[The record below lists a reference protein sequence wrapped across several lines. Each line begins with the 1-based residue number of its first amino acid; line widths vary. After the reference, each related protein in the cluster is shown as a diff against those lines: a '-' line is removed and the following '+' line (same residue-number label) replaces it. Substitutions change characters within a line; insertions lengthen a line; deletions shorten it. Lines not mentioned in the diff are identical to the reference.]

1 MTLSSNIHRFEKLS
15 PILSAREATFA
26 ALRRNPN
33 LQAAFGL
40 TFQQSLLQEIHVV
53 RQSLHSVSDHSIP
66 QFSLNR
72 AMYLSELNHLGLEVG
87 LNVEVAIQYDLATT
101 LWAQEETSGSIGI
114 LQSLVSRKDANQ
126 QILGVTMAQILT
138 DLGHKVAEARLE
150 QPDEIIKSYLQPAFD
165 ELRGKNYGIEAGRV
179 FHNFAAFCDMQLQ
192 DTDNL
197 DDFTR
202 ISKIRDR
209 KLRELNDLKKMIETS
224 EGKQRDQLKGHLN
237 KTKVWYNLDDKEFKR
252 VSENRESLILQCL
265 ENYLLSM
272 KACDEYRN
280 DTLRFLALWLNQ
292 ADSSTANA
300 SVSKYL
306 SAVPT
311 LKFAPLVNQL
321 SSRLLDGKDKFQ
333 ILLMDLMF
341 RICSDHPYHS
351 LYQVF
356 STSKTKA
363 PKTDEVASSRNSAA
377 NKLAESVAKKSPS
390 AAIWI
395 AIHNSSIALYRVA
408 QERIPDKDAKQGTKI
423 PLRKLPSAL
432 KLEQMMTEAH
442 TKIPPPTM
450 NIALRTDR
458 DYSGL
463 PTFSKFDQQ
472 IAIAGGV
479 SAPKI
484 ATMIASDGSAYKML
498 LKGGNDDL
506 RQDAIMEQ
514 VFGQVSELLKDHR
527 PTRQRNLG
535 IRTYRVIPLT
545 TNAGII
551 EFVKDTIPLGDYLSP
566 AHERYFPKDF
576 KFTRARREIADAQ
589 TKPMPQRLQAY
600 KTVTNNFHPVMRFF
614 FMENFLDPDEWFHK
628 RLNYSRST
636 AAVSILGHVLGL
648 GDRHGHN
655 ILLDHNSGEVVHID
669 LGVAFEAG
677 RVLPVPE
684 VVPFRLTRDL
694 VDGMGL
700 TGVEG
705 VFRRCCNFTLEA
717 LRRDQEAIMTI
728 LDVLRYDP
736 LYSWSISPL
745 RLQRIQEHN
754 EQVADAMAASM
765 STTAGAGMALDGNG
779 VGGVVGAARRDISE
793 PSEAD
798 RALTVV
804 AKKLGKSLSVEATVN
819 ELIRQATDERNLAVL
834 YCGWAAFA

>member
-1 MTLSSNIHRFEKLS
+1 MFRFDKLS
-15 PILSAREATFA
+15 PILLGREATFA
-26 ALRRNPN
+26 ALRRNHN
-33 LQAAFGL
+33 LQVGLGL
-40 TFQQSLLQEIHVV
+40 TFQQSLLQEIQVV
-53 RQSLHSVSDHSIP
+53 RHSLHSVSNHNVL

-72 AMYLSELNHLGLEVG
+72 AMYLSKLNSLALDAG

-101 LWAQEETSGSIGI
+101 LWAQDETSGSIGI
-114 LQSLVSRKDANQ
+114 LQNLINRKDSKHQ
-126 QILGVTMAQILT
+126 VLGVTMAQILT

-150 QPDEIIKSYLQPAFD
+150 KPDEIIKSYLQPAFD
-165 ELRGKNYGIEAGRV
+165 ELHGKTSGSEAGRV

-192 DTDNL
+192 DSDNL

-209 KLRELNDLKKMIETS
+209 KLTELNDLKKMIENT
-224 EGKQRDQLKGHLN
+224 EGKQRDQLKGYLN

-272 KACDEYRN
+272 KASDEYQN

-292 ADSSTANA
+292 ADSPTANA
-300 SVSKYL
+300 TVSKHL
-306 SAVPT
+306 GSVPT

-321 SSRLLDGKDKFQ
+321 SSRLLDTKDKFQ
-333 ILLMDLMF
+333 VLLMDLMF

-363 PKTDEVASSRNSAA
+363 PKTDEVALARNAAA
-377 NKLAESVAKKSPS
+377 NKLAESVAKKSPA

-395 AIHNSSIALYRVA
+395 AIHNSSIALFRVA
-408 QERIPDKDAKQGTKI
+408 QERISDKDAKPGTKI
-423 PLRKLPSAL
+423 PLRKLQSAQ

-450 NIALRTDR
+450 NIVLRLDR

-472 IAIAGGV
+472 ISIAGGV
-479 SAPKI
+479 SQPKI

-514 VFGQVSELLKDHR
+514 VFGQVSNLLKDHR

-535 IRTYRVIPLT
+535 IRTYKVIPLT
-545 TNAGII
+545 TNAGVI
-551 EFVKDTIPLGDYLSP
+551 EFVKDTIPLNDYLNP

-576 KFTRARREIADAQ
+576 KHTRARREIADAQ
-589 TKPMPQRLQAY
+589 TKSPSQRLQAY
-600 KTVTNNFHPVMRFF
+600 KTVAANFHPIMRFF

-745 RLQRIQEHN
+745 RLQRMQEHN
-754 EQVADAMAASM
+754 EQLADAMAASM
-765 STTAGAGMALDGNG
+765 STVAGAGMAMDAGA
-779 VGGVVGAARRDISE
+779 GGVVGAARRDISE

-819 ELIRQATDERNLAVL
+819 ELIRQATDERNLAML
-834 YCGWAAFA
+834 YCGWAAYA

>member
-1 MTLSSNIHRFEKLS
+1 MQGLSVDI
-15 PILSAREATFA
+15 
-26 ALRRNPN
+26 
-33 LQAAFGL
+33 
-40 TFQQSLLQEIHVV
+40 
-53 RQSLHSVSDHSIP
+53 
-66 QFSLNR
+66 
-72 AMYLSELNHLGLEVG
+72 
-87 LNVEVAIQYDLATT
+87 AIKHDLAKT
-101 LWAQEETSGSIGI
+101 LWAQEEVSASIGI
-114 LQSLVSRKDANQ
+114 LRDLGERKDSSKQA
-126 QILGVTMAQILT
+126 IVVARADILT

-150 QPDEIIKSYLQPAFD
+150 KPDEIIERYLAPAIQ
-165 ELRGKNYGIEAGRV
+165 ELKGSRTGFAGGRV

-202 ISKIRDR
+202 ISKIRER
-209 KLRELNDLKKMIETS
+209 KKQEVRELEKMVKNSKNTQQESKLRS
-224 EGKQRDQLKGHLN
+224 HLLRARN
-237 KTKVWYNLDDKEFKR
+237 WYKLDEEEWRR
-252 VSENRESLILQCL
+252 VSENREDLILQCL

-272 KACDEYRN
+272 KASDDYPN
-280 DTLRFLALWLNQ
+280 DTLRFIALWLNQ
-292 ADSSTANA
+292 ADSSTANDA
-300 SVSKYL
+300 VHKQLNS
-306 SAVPT
+306 VPT

-321 SSRLLDGKDKFQ
+321 ASRLLDVKDMFQ
-333 ILLMDLMF
+333 RLLKDLMF

-356 STSKTKA
+356 ATSKSKA
-363 PKTDEVASSRNSAA
+363 PPGDEVAASRWAAA
-377 NKLAESVAKKSPS
+377 NKLTERIKQQSTSS
-390 AAIWI
+390 AIWT
-395 AIHNSSIALYRVA
+395 AVHNTCVALNRVA
-408 QERIPDKDAKQGTKI
+408 VEPLSNNDSKKVQ
-423 PLRKLPSAL
+423 LRKLQYGAAL
-432 KLEQMMTEAH
+432 EGQITKPTS
-442 TKIPPPTM
+442 KIPPPTM
-450 NIALRTDR
+450 TVALRADR
-458 DYSGL
+458 DYSKL
-463 PTFSKFDQQ
+463 PTSTSIDPE
-472 IAIAGGV
+472 ITIAGGV

-484 ATMIASDGSAYKML
+484 ASITASDGSRHKLL

-514 VFGQVSELLKDHR
+514 VFEQVSNLLKDHR
-527 PTRQRNLG
+527 ATRQRNLG
-535 IRTYRVIPLT
+535 IRTYKVIPLT
-545 TNAGII
+545 KNSGVI
-551 EFVKDTIPLGDYLSP
+551 EFVQNTIPLNDYLLP
-566 AHERYFPKDF
+566 AHSRYYPKDMN
-576 KFTRARREIADAQ
+576 KNLAR
-589 TKPMPQRLQAY
+589 
-600 KTVTNNFHPVMRFF
+600 KTVAEAQGKNHEHRVREYRKVSASFHPVMRFF
-614 FMENFLDPDEWFHK
+614 FMEKFLNPDEWFYK

-655 ILLDHNSGEVVHID
+655 ILLDEKTGEVVHID

-717 LRRDQEAIMTI
+717 LRHDQEAIMTI

-745 RLQRIQEHN
+745 RLQKMQENN
-754 EQVADAMAASM
+754 EQASADAAGGPVAATGTS
-765 STTAGAGMALDGNG
+765 GLG
-779 VGGVVGAARRDISE
+779 VSAANLRGDAEGVIAARREDTE

-804 AKKLGKSLSVEATVN
+804 AKKLGKALSVEATVN

-834 YCGWAAFA
+834 YCGWAAYA

>member
-1 MTLSSNIHRFEKLS
+1 
-15 PILSAREATFA
+15 
-26 ALRRNPN
+26 
-33 LQAAFGL
+33 
-40 TFQQSLLQEIHVV
+40 
-53 RQSLHSVSDHSIP
+53 
-66 QFSLNR
+66 
-72 AMYLSELNHLGLEVG
+72 MYLSDLNNLALDAG

-101 LWAQEETSGSIGI
+101 LWAQDEASGSIGI
-114 LQSLVSRKDANQ
+114 LQNLVSQKDGNH

-150 QPDEIIKSYLQPAFD
+150 KPDEIIKSYLQPAFD
-165 ELRGKNYGIEAGRV
+165 ELRGKSSGAEAGRV

-209 KLRELNDLKKMIETS
+209 KLTELNDLKKMIENS
-224 EGKQRDQLKGHLN
+224 EGQQREKLKGYLN

-252 VSENRESLILQCL
+252 VYDNRENLILQCL

-292 ADSSTANA
+292 ADSSAANA
-300 SVSKYL
+300 SVSKHL

-321 SSRLLDGKDKFQ
+321 SSRLQDGKDKFQ
-333 ILLMDLMF
+333 VLLMDLMF

-363 PKTDEVASSRNSAA
+363 PKTDEVALSRNSAA

-395 AIHNSSIALYRVA
+395 AIHNSSIALFRVA
-408 QERIPDKDAKQGTKI
+408 QERIADKDAKAGSKI
-423 PLRKLPSAL
+423 PLRKLHSAV

-450 NIALRTDR
+450 NIVLRPDR
-458 DYSGL
+458 DYSML
-463 PTFSKFDQQ
+463 PTFSKFDQN
-472 IAIAGGV
+472 ISVANGV

-514 VFGQVSELLKDHR
+514 VFGQVSNLLKDHR
-527 PTRQRNLG
+527 PTRQRALG
-535 IRTYRVIPLT
+535 IRTYKVIPLT

-551 EFVKDTIPLGDYLSP
+551 EFVKNTIPLNDYLNP

-576 KFTRARREIADAQ
+576 KFTRAKREIADAQ
-589 TKPMPQRLQAY
+589 NKPSAQRLQAY
-600 KTVTNNFHPVMRFF
+600 KTVANNFHPVMRFF
-614 FMENFLDPDEWFHK
+614 FMENFLDPDEWFYK

-655 ILLDHNSGEVVHID
+655 ILLDHKSGEVVHID

-765 STTAGAGMALDGNG
+765 STTAAAGVGGAGMALVDGNG